1 MSPSGV
7 LAAPPEGHL
16 SCQQPWDTQHVC
28 TSVTQFYRQRPIAL
42 AWNQADYLPPI
53 TRAWGKYFHISNKEA
68 CSPSHFSLFTVPAH
82 YDQPAS
88 A

>member
-42 AWNQADYLPPI
+42 AWNQADYLVPHLI
-53 TRAWGKYFHISNKEA
+53 GATGWLID
-68 CSPSHFSLFTVPAH
+68 FTWYSRFALTAAYYKSVG
-82 YDQPAS
+82 
-88 A
+88 